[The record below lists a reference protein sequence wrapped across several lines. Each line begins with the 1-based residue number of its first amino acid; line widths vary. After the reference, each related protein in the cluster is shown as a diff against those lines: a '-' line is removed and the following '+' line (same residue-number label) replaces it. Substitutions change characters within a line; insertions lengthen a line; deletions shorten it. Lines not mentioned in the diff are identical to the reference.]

1 MANVENTTI
10 WRQIQQGVKET
21 ERLIGHRD
29 YNLAMVKSRQ
39 TLECMVRCM
48 AEKACVV
55 EGDLSDTIDQLYEGR
70 WITRN
75 TRDHYHNIRILG
87 NKAVHEGDD
96 TAYDA
101 NQAFQLLVQ
110 EVQAFSSEYA
120 GGGVRG
126 GASRPAERRPSQA
139 RSASQGRA
147 PARNSAQARR
157 PSSSGQRHP
166 SGKRKKKR
174 KNVSP
179 LYYVLRFLVPLLAV
193 VLLIV
198 VIKALMPGKEDKKET
213 TAPSTVEVTTEAP
226 SEPESTPAA
235 EPETEPTEPVG
246 GVYVITG
253 SGVNVRKEPSKDG
266 KILVQLPKGT
276 TVEYVKRYSNDWAV
290 INYDGQE
297 AYVSSAFLERQEPET
312 QSQAETAAP

>member
-1 MANVENTTI
+1 MANVENTTM
-10 WRQIQQGVKET
+10 WKQIQLGVKEM
-21 ERLIGHRD
+21 ERLMGHKD
-29 YNLAMVKSRQ
+29 YNLAMIKSRQ
-39 TLECMVRCM
+39 ILEYMVRCM

-70 WITRN
+70 WISRT

-101 NQAFQLLVQ
+101 NQAYQLLTQ
-110 EVQAFSSEYA
+110 EVREFASEYA
-120 GGGVRG
+120 GQ
-126 GASRPAERRPSQA
+126 GARSSAPRPSSDRRPSQSRQTA
-139 RSASQGRA
+139 RSS
-147 PARNSAQARR
+147 SQARR
-157 PSSSGQRHP
+157 PASSGQRRP

-179 LYYVLRFLVPLLAV
+179 AYYVLRFLVPLLAV

-198 VIKALMPGKEDKKET
+198 VIKALMPGKDDAKET
-213 TAPSTVEVTTEAP
+213 TAPSTAQVTTEAP
-226 SEPESTPAA
+226 SMPEVTQPQAQ
-235 EPETEPTEPVG
+235 EPETEPTEPAG

-253 SGVNVRKEPSKDG
+253 NGVNVRKEPAKDAR
-266 KILVQLPKGT
+266 ILVQLPKGT
-276 TVEYVKRYSNDWAV
+276 TVDYVKRYSNDWAV

-297 AYVSSAFLERQEPET
+297 AYVSSQFLERQEPET
-312 QSQAETAAP
+312 QAPAATAAQ

>member
-21 ERLIGHRD
+21 ERLIGERR
-29 YNLAMVKSRQ
+29 NNMAMIKSRQ
-39 TLECMVRCM
+39 ILEYMVRCM

-75 TRDHYHNIRILG
+75 TRDNYHNIRIMG
-87 NKAVHEGDD
+87 NKAVHEGNDS
-96 TAYDA
+96 AHDA
-101 NQAFQLLVQ
+101 SHVFRLLTQ
-110 EVQAFSSEYA
+110 EVSAFSNEYA

-126 GASRPAERRPSQA
+126 GAPRQSDRRPSQA
-139 RSASQGRA
+139 RST
-147 PARNSAQARR
+147 ARNSSQARR
-157 PSSSGQRHP
+157 TSSSGQRHP

-174 KNVSP
+174 RNVSP
-179 LYYVLRFLVPLLAV
+179 AYYVLRFLVPLLAV

-213 TAPSTVEVTTEAP
+213 TVPSTVEITTEVPTAP
-226 SEPESTPAA
+226 EVTQPQVE
-235 EPETEPTEPVG
+235 EPETEPTEPAG

-253 SGVNVRKEPSKDG
+253 NGVNVRKEPAKDAR
-266 KILVQLPKGT
+266 ILVQLPKGT
-276 TVEYVKRYSNDWAV
+276 VVDYVKRYSNDWAV

-297 AYVSSAFLERQEPET
+297 AYVSSQFLERQEPET
-312 QSQAETAAP
+312 QASTAAP